1 MDNSEK
7 FAFVVIAI
15 MATFLTSFEFI
26 TWEYKNYIVTGIG
39 VIMFLF
45 ILWTLFLSEVIRR
58 YKVVKVD

>member
-7 FAFVVIAI
+7 FAFVVIAV

-26 TWEYKNYIVTGIG
+26 TWEYKNHIVTGIG
-39 VIMFLF
+39 AIMFLF
-45 ILWTLFLSEVIRR
+45 ILWALVSEVTRR

>member
-1 MDNSEK
+1 MDTSDK
-7 FAFVVIAI
+7 IAFVVVAV

-39 VIMFLF
+39 AIMFLF
-45 ILWTLFLSEVIRR
+45 ILWALGSEVTRR